1 MRDQLDS
8 ADGAAPMALDAPPP
22 LVRPIAAPS
31 FASAAA
37 EVTAAVPTT
46 TTRARQRLDPP
57 KLQNFEDIL
66 KLRDQYVGP
75 TDESNWVMPGWLLVG
90 AYPASVNDEENY
102 SLLSSILVQGV
113 SMFVCLQ
120 KEYQTEGVTEEMWR
134 HGLALRPY
142 FDSALE
148 VTKLLRADE
157 NLAKQNVRITPELK
171 FVHFPIE
178 DCSVGD
184 DDAVLEL
191 AEQLVE
197 HLLHG
202 ETLYVHCWGGHGRT
216 GTLICIMLHMMYE
229 MEAIDAMRRCQFVHD
244 LRRVPIQV
252 GSPQTQAQRNQVC
265 RVIRK
270 LKARKLA
277 SKKEDGVRTA
287 AVTTAAAEP
296 VAVAP
301 TAMSVTNGAEDARQQ
316 QQRTSD
322 AKLPVVKR
330 SYVAQGQSG
339 DADLS
344 QAAASA
350 PAIKFSQPV
359 PPWRPHGIVPPEP
372 QSAPA
377 GRRKIS
383 VPSPRVA
390 STKVARKVSVPSP
403 RNGSAPTRPAAPA
416 TQTSAATASARH
428 T

>member
-1 MRDQLDS
+1 MSTVAMSVPLGKSYSWLCATCSRSGPTLATVTPLRCPRGRSVPVMEGARQLD
-8 ADGAAPMALDAPPP
+8 ADGGGCAPPI
-22 LVRPIAAPS
+22 VRPIAAPS
-31 FASAAA
+31 FGRWPRSRPRSPNDGR
-37 EVTAAVPTT
+37 V
-46 TTRARQRLDPP
+46 RQRLEPP

-66 KLRDQYVGP
+66 KLRDQYVGS

-90 AYPASVNDEENY
+90 AHSASVNDEENY
-102 SLLSSILVQGV
+102 SLLQSSCRV

-134 HGLALRPY
+134 HGLALY
-142 FDSALE
+142 YFFDSALE
-148 VTKLLRADE
+148 VTNCFALMRTWRSRTCASRRNSSL
-157 NLAKQNVRITPELK
+157 
-171 FVHFPIE
+171 HFPIE
-178 DCSVGD
+178 DCSAGD

-287 AVTTAAAEP
+287 AVTT
-296 VAVAP
+296 VA
-301 TAMSVTNGAEDARQQ
+301 TE
-316 QQRTSD
+316 
-322 AKLPVVKR
+322 
-330 SYVAQGQSG
+330 
-339 DADLS
+339 
-344 QAAASA
+344 
-350 PAIKFSQPV
+350 
-359 PPWRPHGIVPPEP
+359 H
-372 QSAPA
+372 
-377 GRRKIS
+377 
-383 VPSPRVA
+383 
-390 STKVARKVSVPSP
+390 
-403 RNGSAPTRPAAPA
+403 
-416 TQTSAATASARH
+416 
-428 T
+428 

>member
-1 MRDQLDS
+1 
-8 ADGAAPMALDAPPP
+8 
-22 LVRPIAAPS
+22 
-31 FASAAA
+31 
-37 EVTAAVPTT
+37 
-46 TTRARQRLDPP
+46 
-57 KLQNFEDIL
+57 
-66 KLRDQYVGP
+66 
-75 TDESNWVMPGWLLVG
+75 
-90 AYPASVNDEENY
+90 
-102 SLLSSILVQGV
+102 
-113 SMFVCLQ
+113 MFVCLQ

-265 RVIRK
+265 RVIASS
-270 LKARKLA
+270 LASDKLA
-277 SKKEDGVRTA
+277 A
-287 AVTTAAAEP
+287 ADASDIALRQRAESDERLRRQVCARQEAARREKVHREAARQAAAEQARRAQRKAGSVWHP
-296 VAVAP
+296 PRTPSPDALPTLLHGVAVSDENDPHVANCFAP
-301 TAMSVTNGAEDARQQ
+301 VRAPPIPPTGPIVVQT
-316 QQRTSD
+316 QR
-322 AKLPVVKR
+322 V
-330 SYVAQGQSG
+330 
-339 DADLS
+339 
-344 QAAASA
+344 
-350 PAIKFSQPV
+350 
-359 PPWRPHGIVPPEP
+359 
-372 QSAPA
+372 
-377 GRRKIS
+377 
-383 VPSPRVA
+383 
-390 STKVARKVSVPSP
+390 
-403 RNGSAPTRPAAPA
+403 
-416 TQTSAATASARH
+416 
-428 T
+428 